1 MIVATLTI
9 NMRALSNITL
19 DPGSILAWIIAGFLA
34 GWLAGLVV
42 RGRGFGC
49 LGNIVL
55 GLVGAFVGEFILSLL
70 PITIATGIPG
80 FVETLLV
87 ALLGALILV
96 AIGRLIGGARRPRY
110 PAPPPRGPYGQ
121 P

>member
-1 MIVATLTI
+1 MIATLAV
-9 NMRALSNITL
+9 NVRALGNITL
-19 DPGSILAWIIAGFLA
+19 DPGSILAWVIAGFLA

-49 LGNIVL
+49 LGNVVL

-70 PITIATGIPG
+70 PVTIATGIPG

-87 ALLGALILV
+87 ALLGALVLV
-96 AIGRLIGGARRPRY
+96 AIGRLIGGSRGPRY
-110 PAPPPRGPYGQ
+110 PAPPPYQPPRGP
-121 P
+121 